1 MSDKDVELKIGAD
14 GSQAEAEFGKVGN
27 AAEKAGQRI
36 QDTIREAS
44 YNMASSTKAATEQM
58 SSHFSKLTD
67 SFASVNKMLGAFTAV
82 LAGGAA
88 FKSGIDESNKLTGE
102 AMKLGKQLGI
112 TATEASVLNVALGDV
127 YVETDTMLAA
137 NQKLTKTLGTNEKAF
152 KDLGVATRNQNGD
165 FRSSLDIMLDTNTHL
180 LQFKEGIDRNIEGQK
195 IYGKQW
201 AEVQGIL
208 KLTTAGMDDARKKCD
223 ELGLVVGKENVAAT
237 IAYKASMND
246 VGDVLSA
253 LKKSIGDALLP
264 ILTDLGNWF
273 SDYGPQAVLVMKGA
287 IGGLAAVFYGLKMAV
302 EIVWEVIKVFVQ
314 TAVIQLMRFAD
325 SASKALKFDFKGAK
339 AAWKTGGDAI
349 ADNFG
354 KALDRITAKA
364 EANRDKM
371 TNLFAAP
378 TATTKKSG
386 GESSDG
392 GAEKKKKA
400 ESKMPEWKAELEARK
415 EVEGQFFKNSLAE
428 DEAFWQ
434 QKLLAAKG
442 NAKEE
447 IAVKHE
453 LFAIHKTLAVQKFT
467 DEMDRLKAEEAAAK
481 AGSLKRIDL
490 AAQVATRI
498 GETYG
503 YESREY
509 MAAIK
514 EVQKT
519 AEEWNK
525 DQEKLEAM
533 KIQRTRDHQLS
544 EINMERDRLAMM
556 KNLGQV
562 SDQEEIAA
570 LKVLEEKKY
579 QIEVLAQQDKIA
591 LLKDDQ
597 VAQQQ
602 QLDELAKMQEKHD
615 ADMGKLDVQR
625 VLAVKKSWDTML
637 GAVSGAFEQ
646 SLNGMIQGT
655 QTFQKSMANI
665 GQAILAEFIKMG
677 VKKATTWVANELTMT
692 TATVAGTTARG
703 AAETA
708 GATES
713 MAVSG
718 MTSIKSILNSA
729 WETMANV
736 YKSIAAIPVVG
747 PVMAPM
753 MAGAAFGVVA
763 GVAGKIASSAGG
775 EWQVPA
781 DRLNLVHKN
790 ETILPAHIAEPLRN
804 MVTGGGNFG
813 AGAGHT
819 INISATD
826 TQDVLRSL
834 QKGGALQKALTD
846 LNRNF
851 SFPR

>member
-58 SSHFSKLTD
+58 SAHFSKLTD

-467 DEMDRLKAEEAAAK
+467 DEMDGLKAEEAAAK

-525 DQEKLEAM
+525 EQEKLEAM

-544 EINMERDRLAMM
+544 GINMERDRLAMM
-556 KNLGQV
+556 KNLGQL

-615 ADMGKLDVQR
+615 ADMGKLDAQR

-713 MAVSG
+713 MAIGG

-736 YKSIAAIPVVG
+736 YKSIAAIPIVG

-781 DRLNLVHKN
+781 DRLNLVHKD

-804 MVTGGGNFG
+804 MVAGGGNFG
-813 AGAGHT
+813 AGGHT

-851 SFPR
+851 TFPR

>member
-1 MSDKDVELKIGAD
+1 
-14 GSQAEAEFGKVGN
+14 
-27 AAEKAGQRI
+27 
-36 QDTIREAS
+36 
-44 YNMASSTKAATEQM
+44 M

-325 SASKALKFDFKGAK
+325 SASKALEFDFEGAK

-467 DEMDRLKAEEAAAK
+467 DEMDGLKAEEAAAK

-525 DQEKLEAM
+525 EQEKLEAM

-544 EINMERDRLAMM
+544 GINMERDRLAMM
-556 KNLGQV
+556 KNLGQL

-615 ADMGKLDVQR
+615 ADMGKLDAQR

-713 MAVSG
+713 MAIGG

-736 YKSIAAIPVVG
+736 YKSIAAIPIVG

-781 DRLNLVHKN
+781 DRLNLVHKD

-804 MVTGGGNFG
+804 MVAGGGNFG
-813 AGAGHT
+813 AGGHT

-851 SFPR
+851 TFPR